1 MKRSG
6 SRTDHLFICILFFI
20 LTIHSGV
27 LLLRW
32 EVTYDLTKNISK
44 NFEKRGAS
52 IPLKVVYVKT
62 SLIPVNLHQIVDS
75 EDPVEFKK
83 PKDSKFLSDKD
94 RNFDRETL
102 SRKTGP
108 FQKGSHGS
116 VVTKT
121 GTDSSKKS
129 LRPKVELSLSA
140 LGQVL
145 GHDPMVA
152 AAKEYAERGHKS
164 ALAPGRDIS
173 STSDYVEN
181 VPLGDLTHLNTQE
194 YVYYGFYHRI
204 KIKLEQFWGR
214 SIQEKAQ
221 QLQKIGRHIA
231 SEENLI
237 TALRITLDQ
246 QGEILAIA
254 VVGPSGI
261 RELDDAAI
269 ESFNQAGPF
278 PNPPKGMVVDGKVTL
293 QWGFVVK
300 S

>member
-1 MKRSG
+1 MMERSG
-6 SRTDHLFICILFFI
+6 SRSHHLFITLFLVI
-20 LTIHSGV
+20 LTIHSG
-27 LLLRW
+27 LLLLSWR
-32 EVTYDLTKNISK
+32 ESYDLSK
-44 NFEKRGAS
+44 PGTHRSEDRTDS
-52 IPLKVVYVKT
+52 IPLKVVYVKK
-62 SLIPVNLHQIVDS
+62 SLLPVNLHQIVDS
-75 EDPVEFKK
+75 EDPAEFKK

-94 RNFDRETL
+94 RIFDRETL
-102 SRKTGP
+102 SRNTAP

-116 VVTKT
+116 TAASAGK
-121 GTDSSKKS
+121 GSKK
-129 LRPKVELSLSA
+129 EITLSA
-140 LGQVL
+140 LGQIKD
-145 GHDPMVA
+145 HDPMAA
-152 AAKEYAERGHKS
+152 AAKEYAKRGNKS
-164 ALAPGRDIS
+164 ATVPGRDIS

-214 SIQEKAQ
+214 SIQEKAE
-221 QLQKIGRHIA
+221 QLQKSGRHIA

-293 QWGFVVK
+293 EWGFVVK